1 MENDPFDLGADAP
14 PPAPQPQGGSISER
28 ASAAG
33 QARRLEPLLDGLN
46 DEQSA
51 AVTAND
57 GPLLLLAGEGS
68 RLMTGTVLTVDGGHV
83 LSIP

>member
-14 PPAPQPQGGSISER
+14 PLRRSRRGGSISER

-51 AVTAND
+51 AVTADD
-57 GPLLLLAGEGS
+57 GPLLLAGAG
-68 RLMTGTVLTVDGGHV
+68 TGKDRR
-83 LSIP
+83 